1 MFGILYTLFGL
12 GVNGVNKIKE
22 SVDDSNNREKAKRNG
37 ELTYYGKNGQHLV
50 SNGRLIHRGHNHSGD
65 EVVKDMYNGKIY
77 VNLSEEERKKIIDKA
92 LQEGRTVVDT
102 GSYDHSNPFYRYFK
116 DKWWFRRYDLNV
128 RYIDIETKKYF
139 RRVCINGYYFYMD
152 IETGLLVRKSDPY
165 IDTYRTGDLSEDE
178 IITIFNRR
186 QLSFKGREKVI
197 GKPQTLDN
205 RDIQKMYYLI
215 YNDFVTMDKFCKL
228 IIKEWSRY
236 TRNYIV
242 TDITQSK

>member
-12 GVNGVNKIKE
+12 GVSGGNKIKKGIE
-22 SVDDSNNREKAKRNG
+22 SDRNKERAIKSG
-37 ELTYYGKNGQHLV
+37 DLTYYGRKGEHLV
-50 SNGRLIHRGHNHSGD
+50 SNDKLIHHGYNSRGD
-65 EVVKDMYNGKIY
+65 EVIQDMRSGKVYHNITD
-77 VNLSEEERKKIIDKA
+77 KKRREIIDKA
-92 LQEGRTVVDT
+92 KNEGKTVIDK
-102 GSYDHSNPFYRYFK
+102 GSHDYSNPFYTDFK
-116 DKWWFRRYDLNV
+116 DRWWFGRYDLNV
-128 RYIDIETKKYF
+128 QFIDIKTKTYF

-197 GKPQTLDN
+197 GRPQTLDN

-215 YNDFVTMDKFCKL
+215 YNDFVTMDKFGKL
-228 IIKEWSRY
+228 SIKEWSRY
-236 TRNYIV
+236 TRSYIV